1 LSGQKFTLSGQRG
14 KVVLLDF
21 WATWCKP
28 CRDEVPQFVEL
39 QQKYG
44 DKGLQIVA
52 ISMDDDPQPV
62 RDFIRQFKI
71 NYPVIMGNAG
81 IGELYGGVLGLP
93 IAFLID
99 RDGCIRARHAGPT
112 DPSALRQELV
122 PLLSSRQDP

>member
-39 QQKYG
+39 QEKYG

-99 RDGCIRARHAGPT
+99 RDGRIRARHAGPT
-112 DPSALRQELV
+112 DPSALRQELL